1 MVGVDAGAHV
11 RFAPNSDHKADMP
24 AGRFGAISGRSQ
36 LMCEVQL
43 KTNPPTA
50 IKEAARRLHR
60 PAGTDANTGCNIA
73 ADALMVDW

>member
-1 MVGVDAGAHV
+1 
-11 RFAPNSDHKADMP
+11 
-24 AGRFGAISGRSQ
+24 
-36 LMCEVQL
+36 MCEVQL